1 MEPSLS
7 SSSEPMIKKVHS
19 LEVNLLIEDN
29 QSLVYHLAMK
39 IHRKIPV
46 KQDLED
52 LIGYGMIGLVEAA
65 NKYKP
70 KLGIEFATF
79 AYPRI
84 NGAIYDGLSKLS
96 WMSRSRY
103 RRLMAV
109 KEKAESKG
117 DIEAVQSAEAK
128 LESVSLLDSEMA
140 QAIIADDTEDAE
152 QRASR
157 QEQGEVLSHLIEEL
171 PDRERRL
178 IKLIYIEGLALQD
191 ASERLGI
198 SKSWGSRM
206 HAKTLASLS
215 LGIKSKS

>member
-1 MEPSLS
+1 M
-7 SSSEPMIKKVHS
+7 
-19 LEVNLLIEDN
+19 EVNLLVENN

-39 IHRKIPV
+39 LHRKIPV
-46 KQDLED
+46 KQDLDD

-65 NKYKP
+65 NKFDP
-70 KLGIEFATF
+70 KRGIEFTTF

-103 RRLMAV
+103 RRLMKV
-109 KEKAESKG
+109 KAKAESEGDDDGAMAADAKMKG
-117 DIEAVQSAEAK
+117 
-128 LESVSLLDSEMA
+128 VSLLDSEVA
-140 QAIIADDTEDAE
+140 EAIAESQDDNAE
-152 QRASR
+152 ERVAR
-157 QEQGEVLSHLIEEL
+157 REEGEVLGRLIEGL

-178 IKLIYIEGLALQD
+178 ITLIYIEGLTLQD

-206 HAKTLASLS
+206 HAKTLANLAISMNS
-215 LGIKSKS
+215 HG

>member
-1 MEPSLS
+1 M
-7 SSSEPMIKKVHS
+7 KGHS
-19 LEVNLLIEDN
+19 LEVNLLIENN

-39 IHRKIPV
+39 VHRKIPV

-52 LIGYGMIGLVEAA
+52 LIGYGMVGLVEAA
-65 NKYKP
+65 NKFDP
-70 KLGIEFATF
+70 KLKIEFTTF

-103 RRLMAV
+103 RRLMTI
-109 KEKAESKG
+109 KEKAESEG
-117 DIEAVQSAEAK
+117 NVEAARDADAK

-140 QAIIADDTEDAE
+140 QSVAADSRDDAE
-152 QRASR
+152 LQVSR
-157 QEQGEVLSHLIEEL
+157 QEEGELLSKLIEQL

-178 IKLIYIEGLALQD
+178 IKLIYIEGKTFQD

-215 LGIKSKS
+215 LGLNSQR